1 MSDQKSIGKS
11 KAGVCTN
18 YSPGGY
24 KKPVKPEPEKD
35 RETNEGTVD
44 SPVTAKPTDK
54 KLDV

>member
-1 MSDQKSIGKS
+1 MTDQKSIGKP
-11 KAGVCTN
+11 KAGICTN

-44 SPVTAKPTDK
+44 WPVTAKAY
-54 KLDV
+54 

>member
-1 MSDQKSIGKS
+1 MSDQKSIGKP

-24 KKPVKPEPEKD
+24 NKAVKPEPEKD
-35 RETNEGTVD
+35 REPNEGTVD
-44 SPVTAKPTDK
+44 SPVTAKPTDE